1 MRVLALA
8 LVMALISPLVKA
20 SDEGAI
26 AKTVRWTAPSLS
38 RFINKKID
46 ATAEAG
52 NITLQEAEVLK
63 DEPELLTLLPKIHC
77 RAIVIS
83 QFVCGIPVEEQS
95 LDAFN
100 DEETDAIRHFIFSA
114 LLTEY
119 FGKQTALRY
128 TNAHE
133 GVEGVH
139 GKLDPRREMD
149 LWNNRV
155 GIEWMSKFGRRLTSR
170 SNVRL
175 AKGALQALQDDKLVT
190 VKSGENR
197 CADKSFQLKGAN
209 LAGQIREYK
218 FAMKPHRPTVCMGL
232 KETFESY

>member
-1 MRVLALA
+1 MRVLTLA
-8 LVMALISPLVKA
+8 LVIALISPLAKA
-20 SDEGAI
+20 SDEGGI
-26 AKTVRWTAPSLS
+26 AKTVRWTAPNLS
-38 RFINKKID
+38 RFINAKID
-46 ATAEAG
+46 ATADNG
-52 NITLQEAEVLK
+52 NITVQEAEALK
-63 DEPELLTLLPKIHC
+63 DEPELLLMLPNIHC

-83 QFVCGIPVEEQS
+83 QFVCGIPADEQS

-119 FGKQTALRY
+119 FGKETALRY

-133 GVEGVH
+133 GVESVH

-155 GIEWMSKFGRRLTSR
+155 GIAWMSKFGRRLTSR

-175 AKGALQALQDDKLVT
+175 AKGALQALHDGKLT
-190 VKSGENR
+190 TIKSGENR
-197 CADKSFQLKGAN
+197 CADKSFKLKGTN
-209 LAGQIREYK
+209 LAGQIRAYK

-232 KETFESY
+232 KKTFESY